1 MVTFG
6 QNVGDIATYMCTDGF
21 YLRGNMTRI
30 RLWHNNIIIMLQN
43 LSIMV

>member
-6 QNVGDIATYMCTDGF
+6 LNVGDSATYMCNDSL

-30 RLWHNNIIIMLQN
+30 RLWHNIIIMLQN